1 MPRVVHFEIHA
12 DQPERAAKFYNDVFG
27 WQISQWEGSEGYWL
41 IKTGEAGEPGI
52 NGGLMKRGCPSA
64 STINSIDVPS
74 VDDFVTKI
82 TQNGGTVVI
91 PKMPIPGVGY
101 LAYCQDTE
109 GNTFGVFQTDES
121 AS

>member
-1 MPRVVHFEIHA
+1 MARVVHFEIHA
-12 DQPERAAKFYNDVFG
+12 DQPQRAIKFYNDVFG
-27 WQISQWEGSEGYWL
+27 WQISQWEGSEDYWL
-41 IKTGEAGEPGI
+41 IKTGEEGEPGI
-52 NGGLMKRGCPSA
+52 NGGLMKRQHPLA

-82 TQNGGTVVI
+82 TQNGGTVVM

-109 GNTFGVFQTDES
+109 GNTFGIFQPDES